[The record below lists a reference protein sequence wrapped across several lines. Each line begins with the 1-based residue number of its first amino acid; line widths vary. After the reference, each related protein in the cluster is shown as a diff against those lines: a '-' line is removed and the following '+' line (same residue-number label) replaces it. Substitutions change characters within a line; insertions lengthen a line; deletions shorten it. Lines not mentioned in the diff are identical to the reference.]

1 MRAFLAETQ
10 AVAESSWDPPPND
23 LAPMAR
29 LRRHEAGG
37 TSDAS

>member
-10 AVAESSWDPPPND
+10 AIAESSWDPPRND

-29 LRRHEAGG
+29 LRPHEAGG
-37 TSDAS
+37 TIDAS